1 MSGLAR
7 MTQTLSVPV
16 ATGVVNIDINRELGL
31 TQAKLVFDQR
41 TRALVDPNGYKTD
54 RNAQFTL
61 MTTAVQK
68 SYADTFNALRTSGMS
83 TLEMQQHAI
92 NAAATTKAVQEG
104 ILESLF
110 PSGSTAVAMQADGV
124 RAGQYEGMLT
134 APSAS
139 MTSRAPR
146 RAPRRKATR
155 KRK

>member
-1 MSGLAR
+1 MPGLVA
-7 MTQTLSVPV
+7 MTQTLAVPV
-16 ATGVVNIDINRELGL
+16 ANGVVQMDINRELGL
-31 TQAKLVFDQR
+31 TQAKLIFDQR
-41 TRALVDPNGYKTD
+41 TRALVDPNGYKND
-54 RNAQFTL
+54 RNAQFTV
-61 MTTAVQK
+61 MTAAVAK
-68 SYADTFNALRTSGMS
+68 SYSDTFNALRTSGMS

-92 NAAATTKAVQEG
+92 NAAATTKSVQEG

-110 PSGSTAVAMQADGV
+110 PSGSTAVAMQAAGV
-124 RAGQYEGMLT
+124 QAGQFTGMIT

>member
-7 MTQTLSVPV
+7 MTQTLAVPV
-16 ATGVVNIDINRELGL
+16 ATGVVQMDINRELGL
-31 TQAKLVFDQR
+31 TQAKLIFDQR
-41 TRALVDPNGYKTD
+41 TRALVDPNGYKND

-61 MTTAVQK
+61 MTTAVAK

-92 NAAATTKAVQEG
+92 NAAATTKSVQEN
-104 ILESLF
+104 ILESML
-110 PSGSTAVAMQADGV
+110 PSGSTAVAMQAEGV
-124 RAGQYEGMLT
+124 RSGKFTGMLS
-134 APSAS
+134 APSAAMS
-139 MTSRAPR
+139 S

>member
-7 MTQTLSVPV
+7 MTQTLAVPV
-16 ATGVVNIDINRELGL
+16 ANGVVQMDINRELGL
-31 TQAKLVFDQR
+31 TQAKLIFDQR
-41 TRALVDPNGYKTD
+41 TRALVDPTGYKND
-54 RNAQFTL
+54 RNVQFAA
-61 MTTAVQK
+61 MTTAVGK
-68 SYADTFNALRTSGMS
+68 SYQETFNALRTSGMS

-92 NAAATTKAVQEG
+92 NAAATTKSVQEG

-110 PSGSTAVAMQADGV
+110 PSGSTAVAMQAGGV
-124 RAGQYEGMLT
+124 QAGKFTGMLS

-139 MTSRAPR
+139 MSSRAPR